1 MAMEVKVREEA
12 MKCRAGP
19 YLLWFRFGSWR
30 SEQELCVGHE
40 LRGWRAGL
48 QGRACPSGCVTLRGS
63 PDPSQLHFPSSMQ
76 GDRRPGARQ
85 P

>member
-12 MKCRAGP
+12 MKCRARP

-40 LRGWRAGL
+40 LRG
-48 QGRACPSGCVTLRGS
+48 CPSGCVTSGGS